1 MKWLNRVM
9 CALMKLTLGTDM
21 LGNGSSSD
29 VVLVTARVKQLEMQS
44 GKVLEKEPCQLKRKG
59 HSSNC

>member
-1 MKWLNRVM
+1 
-9 CALMKLTLGTDM
+9 M

-44 GKVLEKEPCQLKRKG
+44 GKVLEKEPFQLKRKG
-59 HSSNC
+59 HSLNC

>member
-1 MKWLNRVM
+1 MKWLKRVI
-9 CALMKLTLGTDM
+9 CALMRFTLGTDM

-44 GKVLEKEPCQLKRKG
+44 GKVLEKESFRLKRKG
-59 HSSNC
+59 HSLIC

>member
-1 MKWLNRVM
+1 
-9 CALMKLTLGTDM
+9 MKLTLGTDM